1 MFFFSNHNHE
11 RNTADMMIDDAPGLR
26 TATELLNCALIGWI
40 AGDLPI
46 AANRGMVLNF

>member
-26 TATELLNCALIGWI
+26 VAELRSHWLDCWRL
-40 AGDLPI
+40 
-46 AANRGMVLNF
+46 ANFSQSWNGAQFLKI